1 LSLIVTLFSF
11 VGVPP
16 LIGFFGKQMI
26 LTTALDNGYIFITFI
41 AIITSVIS
49 AVYYL
54 FIVKTLFSEEKVYKL
69 VNSVNYTTLSSSIS
83 LPISLITIFL
93 TVYILD
99 SDILNITQLY
109 I

>member
-1 LSLIVTLFSF
+1 
-11 VGVPP
+11 
-16 LIGFFGKQMI
+16 MI

-93 TVYILD
+93 TLYIVD
-99 SDILNITQLY
+99 SDTLNITQLY